1 MESGADGPTTI
12 PGGAVLEF
20 DGLYKAYGDNQVLEG
35 VGFTVAPGQMFGFC
49 GSNGAGKTTTM
60 RIAMGL
66 ARADAGEVRWKGR
79 RVDEMVRRRI
89 GYMPE
94 ERGLYPKMRV
104 GEQLTYF
111 ARLHG
116 LDAARAARA
125 ADSWAERLGPGERR
139 SDRVEKLS
147 LGNQQRVQLAAALVS
162 EPDVLILD
170 EPFSGLDPVGV
181 DSLAGALLEQC
192 RRGVPV
198 VFSSHQLD
206 LVERLCDA
214 VGILARGKIVA
225 SGTVSDL
232 RADAVGRQLRV
243 VAPDAPTGWADRLP
257 GVRVI
262 SDQRGDTV
270 LELGPGADDQQVL
283 AAAVATGRVT
293 HFAWR
298 EPTLVE
304 LFRDAVTDTREVA
317 A

>member
-1 MESGADGPTTI
+1 M
-12 PGGAVLEF
+12 LEI
-20 DGLYKAYGDNQVLEG
+20 DGLVKAYGENQVLKG
-35 VGFTVAPGQMFGFC
+35 VSFTVAPGQMFGFC

-66 ARADAGEVRWKGR
+66 ARADAGEVRWNGSP
-79 RVDEMVRRRI
+79 VDEAVRRRI

-94 ERGLYPKMRV
+94 ERGLYPKMKVR
-104 GEQLTYF
+104 EQLAYF

-116 LDAARAARA
+116 MDAGAAGRAAGE
-125 ADSWAERLGPGERR
+125 WGERLGLGERLA
-139 SDRVEKLS
+139 DPVEKLS

-181 DSLAGALLEQC
+181 DSLAEALLDQC

-214 VGILARGKIVA
+214 VGILARGSMVA
-225 SGTVSDL
+225 TGTVAEL
-232 RADAVGRQLRV
+232 RASAQGRQLRV
-243 VAPDAPTGWADRLP
+243 VVPDAPTGWAAGLP
-257 GVRVI
+257 GVRVV
-262 SDQRGDTV
+262 SESRGDTV
-270 LELGPGADDQQVL
+270 LELAHDADDQQVL
-283 AAAVATGRVT
+283 HAAVATGRVN

-304 LFRDAVTDTREVA
+304 LFRDAVSSPATPVAVA

>member
-1 MESGADGPTTI
+1 M
-12 PGGAVLEF
+12 LEF
-20 DGLYKAYGDNQVLEG
+20 DGLVKAYGDKRVLEG
-35 VGFTVAPGQMFGFC
+35 VSFAVAPGQMFGFC

-66 ARADAGEVRWKGR
+66 ARADAGEVRWNGRGLDESTRR
-79 RVDEMVRRRI
+79 RV

-94 ERGLYPKMRV
+94 ERGLYPKMKV

-116 LDAARAARA
+116 MAAAPAARAAEQ
-125 ADSWAERLGPGERR
+125 WAERLGLAERR
-139 SDRVEKLS
+139 NDQVEKLS

-181 DSLAGALLEQC
+181 DSLAEALLDQA

-214 VGILARGKIVA
+214 VGILARGRIVA
-225 SGTVSDL
+225 SGTVDEL
-232 RADAVGRQLRV
+232 RAAEGRRQLRV
-243 VAPDAPTGWADRLP
+243 VVPDAAPGWAADVP
-257 GVRVI
+257 GVRTV
-262 SDQRGDTV
+262 SEQRGDTV
-270 LELGPGADDQQVL
+270 LDLEPGTDDQLVL
-283 AAAVATGRVT
+283 KAALATGRVS

-304 LFRDAVTDTREVA
+304 LFREAVTATPAVA

>member
-1 MESGADGPTTI
+1 MESDVGTSATTH
-12 PGGAVLEF
+12 GGAVLEF
-20 DGLYKAYGDNQVLEG
+20 DGLYKAYGSNQVLEG
-35 VGFTVAPGQMFGFC
+35 VSFTVAPGQMFGFC

-66 ARADAGEVRWKGR
+66 ARADAGQVRWSGR
-79 RVDEMVRRRI
+79 PVDEAVRRRI

-116 LDAARAARA
+116 LDAAPAARA
-125 ADSWAERLGPGERR
+125 AEAWAERLGLGARGG
-139 SDRVEKLS
+139 DRVEKLS

-192 RRGVPV
+192 DRGVPV

-225 SGTVSDL
+225 SGTVTDL
-232 RADAVGRQLRV
+232 RSTAVGWQLRV
-243 VAPDAPTGWADRLP
+243 VAPDAPAGWAAAVP
-257 GVRVI
+257 GGRVV
-262 SDQRGDTV
+262 SEQRGDVV
-270 LELGPGADDQQVL
+270 LELGPGGDDQQVL
-283 AAAVATGRVT
+283 AAALATGRVT

-298 EPTLVE
+298 QPTLVE
-304 LFRDAVTDTREVA
+304 LFRHAVTDSRAVA

>member
-1 MESGADGPTTI
+1 
-12 PGGAVLEF
+12 VLEF
-20 DGLYKAYGDNQVLEG
+20 DSLHKSYGDNRVLQG
-35 VGFTVAPGQMFGFC
+35 VSFTVAPGQMFGFC

-66 ARADAGEVRWKGR
+66 ARADSGAVRWRGGA
-79 RVDEMVRRRI
+79 VDEAVRRRI

-94 ERGLYPKMRV
+94 ERGLYPKMKV
-104 GEQLTYF
+104 VEQLAYF

-116 LDAARAARA
+116 MDSGPAAKAAGH
-125 ADSWAERLGPGERR
+125 WAERMGLAERR
-139 SDRVEKLS
+139 GDRVEKLS

-162 EPDVLILD
+162 DPEVLILD

-181 DSLAGALLEQC
+181 DSLAAALLEQC

-214 VGILARGKIVA
+214 VGILARGTIVA
-225 SGTVSDL
+225 SGTVADL
-232 RADAVGRQLRV
+232 RAREAGRQLRV
-243 VAPDAPTGWADRLP
+243 VVPDARDGWAAGVP
-257 GVRVI
+257 GVRVV
-262 SDQRGDTV
+262 SEQRGDTV
-270 LELGPGADDQQVL
+270 LELAPGTDDQAVL

-304 LFRDAVTDTREVA
+304 LFRGAVSTTSGVA

>member
-1 MESGADGPTTI
+1 MESHAATPTP

-20 DGLYKAYGDNQVLEG
+20 DGLYKAYDSNQVLEG
-35 VGFTVAPGQMFGFC
+35 VSFTVAPGQMFGFC

-66 ARADAGEVRWKGR
+66 ARADAGE
-79 RVDEMVRRRI
+79 
-89 GYMPE
+89 
-94 ERGLYPKMRV
+94 ERGLYPKMKV

-116 LDAARAARA
+116 LDAASAARA
-125 ADSWAERLGPGERR
+125 ADSWAERLGLGERR
-139 SDRVEKLS
+139 GDRVEKLS

-181 DSLAGALLEQC
+181 DSLAEALLEQC

-225 SGTVSDL
+225 SGPVDEL
-232 RADAVGRQLRV
+232 RAAATGRQLRV
-243 VAPDAPTGWADRLP
+243 VAPDAASGWAAGLP
-257 GVRVI
+257 GVRVV
-262 SDQRGDTV
+262 SEQRGDTV
-270 LELGPGADDQQVL
+270 LELGRSTDDQQVL
-283 AAAVATGRVT
+283 AAALATGRVT

-304 LFRDAVTDTREVA
+304 LFRGAVTDTREVA

>member
-1 MESGADGPTTI
+1 M
-12 PGGAVLEF
+12 LEI
-20 DGLYKAYGDNQVLEG
+20 DGLVKAYGENQVLKG
-35 VGFTVAPGQMFGFC
+35 VSFTVAPGQMFGFC

-66 ARADAGEVRWKGR
+66 ARADAGEVRWNGSP
-79 RVDEMVRRRI
+79 VDEAVRRRI

-94 ERGLYPKMRV
+94 ERGLYPKMKVR
-104 GEQLTYF
+104 EQLAYF

-116 LDAARAARA
+116 MDAGAAGRAAGE
-125 ADSWAERLGPGERR
+125 WAERLGLGERLG
-139 SDRVEKLS
+139 DPVEKLS

-181 DSLAGALLEQC
+181 DSLAEALLDQC

-214 VGILARGKIVA
+214 VGILARGSMVA
-225 SGTVSDL
+225 TGTVAEL
-232 RADAVGRQLRV
+232 RASAQGRQLRV
-243 VAPDAPTGWADRLP
+243 VVPDAPAGWAAGLP
-257 GVRVI
+257 GVRIV
-262 SDQRGDTV
+262 SESRGDTV
-270 LELGPGADDQQVL
+270 LELAPGADDQQVL
-283 AAAVATGRVT
+283 HAAVATGRVN

-304 LFRDAVTDTREVA
+304 LFRDAVSATRAPEAVA

>member
-1 MESGADGPTTI
+1 M
-12 PGGAVLEF
+12 LEI
-20 DGLYKAYGDNQVLEG
+20 DGLVKAYGENQVLKG
-35 VGFTVAPGQMFGFC
+35 VSFTVAPGQMFGFC

-66 ARADAGEVRWKGR
+66 ARADAGEVRWNGSP
-79 RVDEMVRRRI
+79 VDEAVRRRI

-94 ERGLYPKMRV
+94 ERGLYPKMKVR
-104 GEQLTYF
+104 EQLAYF

-116 LDAARAARA
+116 MDAGAAGRAAGE
-125 ADSWAERLGPGERR
+125 WAERLGLGERLG
-139 SDRVEKLS
+139 DPVEKLS

-181 DSLAGALLEQC
+181 DSLAEALLDQC

-214 VGILARGKIVA
+214 VGILARGSMVA
-225 SGTVSDL
+225 TGTVAEL
-232 RADAVGRQLRV
+232 RASAQGRQLRV
-243 VAPDAPTGWADRLP
+243 VVPDAPAGWAAGLP
-257 GVRVI
+257 GVRVV
-262 SDQRGDTV
+262 SESRGDTV
-270 LELGPGADDQQVL
+270 LELAPGADDQQVL
-283 AAAVATGRVT
+283 HAAVATGRVN

-304 LFRDAVTDTREVA
+304 LFRDAVSATPAPEAVA